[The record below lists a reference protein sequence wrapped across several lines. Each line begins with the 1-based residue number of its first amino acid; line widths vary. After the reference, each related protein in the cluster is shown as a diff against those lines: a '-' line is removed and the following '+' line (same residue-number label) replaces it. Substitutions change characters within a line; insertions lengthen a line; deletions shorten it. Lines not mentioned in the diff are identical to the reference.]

1 MIITIGREFGSY
13 GHVIGREL
21 AKRLGI
27 KYYDKETLAQEAKKS
42 GQYEELRDFYEEQP
56 VNSLLYVIATDSR
69 AQGQRRVPFQFLQK
83 VAEQEDCVIV
93 GRCGNYI
100 LKDNPDMVSVFVH
113 APKEYRID
121 KTAADRK
128 ISSEKARRLVEKEDK
143 ARAGFRTYYV
153 DERCNEAD
161 GYQLTIDS
169 SVISIEDAVDLII
182 DFANRKERQ
191 KNKAAALPA
200 K

>member
-21 AKRLGI
+21 AKKLGI
-27 KYYDKETLAQEAKKS
+27 KYYDKESLALEAKKS
-42 GQYEELRDFYEEQP
+42 DKYEELRDFYEEQP
-56 VNSLLYVIATDSR
+56 INGLLYVIATDSR
-69 AQGQRRVPFQFLQK
+69 SNGQRKVPFEFIRR
-83 VAEQEDCVIV
+83 VAEKEDCVIV

-100 LKDNPDMVSVFVH
+100 LKGHPEMTSVFVH

-128 ISSEKARRLVEKEDK
+128 ISAEKAKRLVEKEDK
-143 ARAGFRTYYV
+143 EREGFHTYFA
-153 DERCNEAD
+153 DEKWNEAD

-182 DFANRKERQ
+182 DFVQKKENRK
-191 KNKAAALPA
+191 N
-200 K
+200 

>member
-21 AKRLGI
+21 AKKLGI
-27 KYYDKETLAQEAKKS
+27 KYYDKESLALEAKKS
-42 GQYEELRDFYEEQP
+42 DKYEELRDFYEEQP
-56 VNSLLYVIATDSR
+56 INGLLYVIATDSR
-69 AQGQRRVPFQFLQK
+69 SNGQRKVPFEFIRRI
-83 VAEQEDCVIV
+83 AEKEDCVIV

-100 LKDNPDMVSVFVH
+100 LKGHPEMTSVFVH

-128 ISSEKARRLVEKEDK
+128 ISAEKAKRLVEKEDK
-143 ARAGFRTYYV
+143 EREGFHTYFA
-153 DERCNEAD
+153 DEKWNEAD

-182 DFANRKERQ
+182 DFVHKKENRK
-191 KNKAAALPA
+191 N
-200 K
+200 

>member
-21 AKRLGI
+21 AKKLGI
-27 KYYDKETLAQEAKKS
+27 KYYDKESLALEAKKS
-42 GQYEELRDFYEEQP
+42 DKYEELRDFYEEQP
-56 VNSLLYVIATDSR
+56 INSLLYVIATDSR
-69 AQGQRRVPFQFLQK
+69 SNGQRKVPFEFIRR
-83 VAEQEDCVIV
+83 VAEKEDCVIV

-100 LKDNPDMVSVFVH
+100 LKGHPEMTSVFVH

-128 ISSEKARRLVEKEDK
+128 ISAEKAKRLVEKEDK
-143 ARAGFRTYYV
+143 EREGFHTYFA
-153 DERCNEAD
+153 DEKWNEAD

-182 DFANRKERQ
+182 DFVHKKENRK
-191 KNKAAALPA
+191 N
-200 K
+200 

>member
-21 AKRLGI
+21 AKKLGI
-27 KYYDKETLAQEAKKS
+27 KYYDKESLALEAKKS
-42 GQYEELRDFYEEQP
+42 DKYEELRDFYEEQP
-56 VNSLLYVIATDSR
+56 INGLLYVIATDSR
-69 AQGQRRVPFQFLQK
+69 SNGQRKVPFEFIRR
-83 VAEQEDCVIV
+83 VAEKEDCVIV

-100 LKDNPDMVSVFVH
+100 LKGHPEMTSVFVH

-128 ISSEKARRLVEKEDK
+128 ISAEKAKRLVEKEDK
-143 ARAGFRTYYV
+143 EREGFHTYFA
-153 DERCNEAD
+153 DEKLNEAD

-182 DFANRKERQ
+182 DFVHKKENRK
-191 KNKAAALPA
+191 N
-200 K
+200 

>member
-21 AKRLGI
+21 AKKLGI
-27 KYYDKETLAQEAKKS
+27 KYYDKESLALEAKKS
-42 GQYEELRDFYEEQP
+42 DKYEELRDFYEEQP
-56 VNSLLYVIATDSR
+56 INSLLYVIATDSR
-69 AQGQRRVPFQFLQK
+69 SNGQRKVPFGFIRRI
-83 VAEQEDCVIV
+83 AEKEDCVIV

-100 LKDNPDMVSVFVH
+100 LKGHPEMTSVFVH

-128 ISSEKARRLVEKEDK
+128 ISAEKAKRLVEKEDK
-143 ARAGFRTYYV
+143 EREGFHTYFA
-153 DERCNEAD
+153 DEKWNEAD

-182 DFANRKERQ
+182 DFVQKKENRK
-191 KNKAAALPA
+191 N
-200 K
+200 